1 MQDDETGTGSAGRD
15 GRSAGGFGDS
25 GEPQVVSGPGEPQ
38 GVSGPG
44 EPQGVSGPGE
54 PQGVSG
60 PGEPQGVS
68 GPGEPESVSG
78 PGGTGGGGLAA
89 PEGSSPGASPAQG
102 DAGTSRR
109 RRRGRIGV
117 YAFVIIMASGLG
129 AAATVGLNGGQ
140 AAPTT
145 GVSSQQVPGPQND
158 AGSTGRGS
166 LNKAWVAAKVEPGVV
181 DIDAA
186 IEYSGGASSEG
197 TGMVISADGLVLT
210 NNHVIDGSKSIR
222 VTLTSYG
229 KVYQAT
235 VLGYDSTHDVALLQ
249 LNGASRLKA
258 VLIGNSAQVTLGTPV
273 LALGNA
279 EGQGGT
285 PTIAEGIINNLDKT
299 ISPTDEST
307 GTTETLHDML
317 QTNADIVSGD
327 SGGPLANSA
336 GQVIGMDTA
345 NASSSQG
352 PSSVLGFAIPIDA
365 ALSVADQIAAGHTS
379 ATVQIG
385 LPGFLGVL
393 VPPGSSS
400 SPQQQAQQQRKQ
412 IQHQQQGSEPGGVGG
427 SPGGPGNGHG
437 NGQAPQN
444 TGCTDDDADTTVP
457 SSVAPARSGAL
468 VDGVLCG
475 TAASGAGLVSGDVI
489 TAVNGQAV
497 TSPNALTAMMS
508 ASRPGSRVK
517 LSWQT
522 IGGQKKTTLVT
533 LTAAPAR

>member
-1 MQDDETGTGSAGRD
+1 
-15 GRSAGGFGDS
+15 
-25 GEPQVVSGPGEPQ
+25 
-38 GVSGPG
+38 
-44 EPQGVSGPGE
+44 
-54 PQGVSG
+54 
-60 PGEPQGVS
+60 
-68 GPGEPESVSG
+68 
-78 PGGTGGGGLAA
+78 
-89 PEGSSPGASPAQG
+89 
-102 DAGTSRR
+102 
-109 RRRGRIGV
+109 V
-117 YAFVIIMASGLG
+117 YALVVIMAAGLG

-140 AAPTT
+140 AATT
-145 GVSSQQVPGPQND
+145 GVSSHQVPGPQND
-158 AGSTGRGS
+158 AGSTRGGS
-166 LNKAWVAAKVEPGVV
+166 LNKALVAAKVEPGVV

-186 IEYSGGASSEG
+186 IEYSGGTSSEG

-222 VTLTSYG
+222 VTLTSNG

-235 VLGYDSTHDVALLQ
+235 VLGYDSAHDVALLQ

-258 VLIGNSAQVTLGTPV
+258 VLIGNSAQVTLGAPV
-273 LALGNA
+273 LAVGNA

-285 PTIAEGIINNLDKT
+285 PAIAEGIINSVDKT

-352 PSSVLGFAIPIDA
+352 PSSVVGFAIPIDA
-365 ALSVADQIAAGHTS
+365 ALSVARQIAAGQAS
-379 ATVQIG
+379 ASVQIG

-393 VPPGSSS
+393 VPPGSNS

-412 IQHQQQGSEPGGVGG
+412 IQQQQQGNGSGGVGG
-427 SPGGPGNGHG
+427 SPGNDHG
-437 NGQAPQN
+437 NGQPPQN

-457 SSVAPARSGAL
+457 SSVAPASSGAL

-497 TSPNALTAMMS
+497 TSPTALTAMMS
-508 ASRPGSRVK
+508 ASRPGSQVK
-517 LSWQT
+517 LSWET

>member
-1 MQDDETGTGSAGRD
+1 MQDDETGTRSADGD
-15 GRSAGGFGDS
+15 GRSAGGFGAS
-25 GEPQVVSGPGEPQ
+25 GAPQDASASGAPQ
-38 GVSGPG
+38 DA
-44 EPQGVSGPGE
+44 
-54 PQGVSG
+54 
-60 PGEPQGVS
+60 
-68 GPGEPESVSG
+68 SG

-89 PEGSSPGASPAQG
+89 PGGYSAGASPAQG
-102 DAGTSRR
+102 GAVASRR
-109 RRRGRIGV
+109 HRRGRIAV
-117 YAFVIIMASGLG
+117 YALVVIMAAGLG

-140 AAPTT
+140 AATT
-145 GVSSQQVPGPQND
+145 GVSSQQVPGPRND
-158 AGSTGRGS
+158 AGSTRGGS
-166 LNKAWVAAKVEPGVV
+166 LNEASVAAKVEPGVV

-186 IEYSGGASSEG
+186 IEYSGGTSSEG

-210 NNHVIDGSKSIR
+210 NNHVIDGSESIK
-222 VTLTSYG
+222 VTLTSSG
-229 KVYQAT
+229 KVYQTT

-279 EGQGGT
+279 EGQGGR
-285 PTIAEGIINNLDKT
+285 PAIAEGIINSLDKT

-307 GTTETLHDML
+307 GTTETLHGML
-317 QTNADIVSGD
+317 QTDADIVSGD

-352 PSSVLGFAIPIDA
+352 PSSVLGFAIPINA
-365 ALSVADQIAAGHTS
+365 ALSVAHQIAAGQAS

-393 VPPGSSS
+393 VPPGSNS

-412 IQHQQQGSEPGGVGG
+412 IQQQQQSNGSGGVGG
-427 SPGGPGNGHG
+427 SHG

-457 SSVAPARSGAL
+457 SSVAPAGSGAL

-489 TAVNGQAV
+489 TAINGQAV
-497 TSPNALTAMMS
+497 TSPTSLTVMMS

-517 LSWQT
+517 LSWET

>member
-1 MQDDETGTGSAGRD
+1 MQDDETGTGSAGGD

-25 GEPQVVSGPGEPQ
+25 GEPQGGSGPAEPQ
-38 GVSGPG
+38 DARRPA
-44 EPQGVSGPGE
+44 EPQDARPPAE
-54 PQGVSG
+54 PQAAR
-60 PGEPQGVS
+60 PPAEPQDAL
-68 GPGEPESVSG
+68 G
-78 PGGTGGGGLAA
+78 PGGTEGDGLAA
-89 PEGSSPGASPAQG
+89 PEGYSPGASPAPG
-102 DAGTSRR
+102 DAGVFRR
-109 RRRGRIGV
+109 RRRARIAV
-117 YAFVIIMASGLG
+117 YALVVIMAAGLG

-140 AAPTT
+140 AATT
-145 GVSSQQVPGPQND
+145 GVSSHQVPGPQND
-158 AGSTGRGS
+158 AGSTRGGS
-166 LNKAWVAAKVEPGVV
+166 LNKALVAAKIEPGVV

-186 IEYSGGASSEG
+186 IDYSGGTSSEG

-222 VTLTSYG
+222 VTLASNG

-249 LNGASRLKA
+249 LNRASRLKA

-273 LALGNA
+273 LAVGNA

-285 PTIAEGIINNLDKT
+285 PAIAEGIINSVDKT

-352 PSSVLGFAIPIDA
+352 PSSVLGFAIPIDT
-365 ALSVADQIAAGHTS
+365 ALSVAHQIAAGQAS

-393 VPPGSSS
+393 VPPGSNS
-400 SPQQQAQQQRKQ
+400 SPQQQAQQQRMQ
-412 IQHQQQGSEPGGVGG
+412 IQQQQQSSGSGGVGG
-427 SPGGPGNGHG
+427 SPGNGHG

-444 TGCTDDDADTTVP
+444 TGCTDDDADTAVP
-457 SSVAPARSGAL
+457 SSVAPAGSGAL

-497 TSPNALTAMMS
+497 TSPTSLTAMMS
-508 ASRPGSRVK
+508 ASRPGSQVR
-517 LSWQT
+517 LSWET
-522 IGGQKKTTLVT
+522 IGGQKKTTVVT

>member
-1 MQDDETGTGSAGRD
+1 MA
-15 GRSAGGFGDS
+15 
-25 GEPQVVSGPGEPQ
+25 
-38 GVSGPG
+38 
-44 EPQGVSGPGE
+44 
-54 PQGVSG
+54 
-60 PGEPQGVS
+60 
-68 GPGEPESVSG
+68 
-78 PGGTGGGGLAA
+78 
-89 PEGSSPGASPAQG
+89 
-102 DAGTSRR
+102 
-109 RRRGRIGV
+109 V
-117 YAFVIIMASGLG
+117 YALVVIMAAGLG

-145 GVSSQQVPGPQND
+145 GVSSHQVPGPQND
-158 AGSTGRGS
+158 AGSTGGGS

-186 IEYSGGASSEG
+186 IEYSGGTSSEG

-222 VTLTSYG
+222 VTLTSNG

-235 VLGYDSTHDVALLQ
+235 VLGYDSAHDVALLQ
-249 LNGASRLKA
+249 LNGASLLKA
-258 VLIGNSAQVTLGTPV
+258 VLIGNSAQVSLGTPV
-273 LALGNA
+273 VALGNA

-285 PTIAEGIINNLDKT
+285 PAIAEGIINSLDKT

-317 QTNADIVSGD
+317 QTDADIVSGD
-327 SGGPLANSA
+327 SGGPLADSA

-352 PSSVLGFAIPIDA
+352 PSSVVGFAIPIDA
-365 ALSVADQIAAGHTS
+365 ALSVAHQIAAGHAS

-393 VPPGSSS
+393 VPPGSNS

-412 IQHQQQGSEPGGVGG
+412 IQQQQRSNGSGGLGG
-427 SPGGPGNGHG
+427 SPGNG
-437 NGQAPQN
+437 NGQAPQS

-457 SSVAPARSGAL
+457 SSVAPASSGAL

-497 TSPNALTAMMS
+497 TSPTALTAMMS

-517 LSWQT
+517 LSWET

>member
-1 MQDDETGTGSAGRD
+1 MQDDETGTGSAGGD
-15 GRSAGGFGDS
+15 GGPAGGFDDAGQPQGASGPGKPQDATGE
-25 GEPQVVSGPGEPQ
+25 GEPQDATGEGEPQ
-38 GVSGPG
+38 GATWPGKPQDVTGPEG
-44 EPQGVSGPGE
+44 TADGRPAV
-54 PQGVSG
+54 
-60 PGEPQGVS
+60 
-68 GPGEPESVSG
+68 
-78 PGGTGGGGLAA
+78 PGGY
-89 PEGSSPGASPAQG
+89 GAGAGPAQG
-102 DAGTSRR
+102 DRRVSPR
-109 RRRGRIGV
+109 RRRGRIAV
-117 YAFVIIMASGLG
+117 YALMAILAAGLG
-129 AAATVGLNGGQ
+129 AAATVGLNSGH
-140 AAPTT
+140 AAPAT
-145 GVSSQQVPGPQND
+145 GVSSHRVPGPQND
-158 AGSTGRGS
+158 AGSTGGGS
-166 LNKAWVAAKVEPGVV
+166 LNKARVAAQVEPGVV

-186 IEYSGGASSEG
+186 IEYSGGTSSEG

-222 VTLTSYG
+222 ATLTSNG

-235 VLGYDSTHDVALLQ
+235 VLGYDSSQDVALLQ
-249 LNGASRLKA
+249 LNGASRLKP

-285 PTIAEGIINNLDKT
+285 PAMAEGIINSLNKT

-345 NASSSQG
+345 NASNSPG

-365 ALSVADQIAAGHTS
+365 ALSVAREIAAGQAS

-393 VPPGSSS
+393 VPPGSNS
-400 SPQQQAQQQRKQ
+400 SPQRQAQQQRKQ
-412 IQHQQQGSEPGGVGG
+412 IRQQQQSGG
-427 SPGGPGNGHG
+427 SGGAGGSNGNG
-437 NGQAPQN
+437 NGPARPG
-444 TGCTDDDADTTVP
+444 TGCTNDDADTTVP
-457 SSVAPARSGAL
+457 SSVAPASSGAL

-489 TAVNGQAV
+489 TAVNRQAV
-497 TSPNALTAMMS
+497 TSPAALTAMMS
-508 ASRPGSRVK
+508 ASRPGRRVR
-517 LSWQT
+517 LGWEGT
-522 IGGQKKTTLVT
+522 GGQKKTTLVT

>member
-1 MQDDETGTGSAGRD
+1 MQDDETGTGSAGGD

-25 GEPQVVSGPGEPQ
+25 GEPQGVRGPGEPQ
-38 GVSGPG
+38 DVSGPG
-44 EPQGVSGPGE
+44 QPQDVSGPD
-54 PQGVSG
+54 P
-60 PGEPQGVS
+60 
-68 GPGEPESVSG
+68 PEGVSG
-78 PGGTGGGGLAA
+78 PGGTGGGGLAD
-89 PEGSSPGASPAQG
+89 PGGYGPGASPAQG
-102 DAGTSRR
+102 DAGASRR
-109 RRRGRIGV
+109 RRRGRIAV
-117 YAFVIIMASGLG
+117 YALVVIMAAGLG

-145 GVSSQQVPGPQND
+145 GVSSHQVPGPQND
-158 AGSTGRGS
+158 AGSTRGGS
-166 LNKAWVAAKVEPGVV
+166 LNKARVAAKVEPGVV

-186 IEYSGGASSEG
+186 IEYSGGTSSEG

-222 VTLTSYG
+222 VTLTSNG
-229 KVYQAT
+229 KIYQAT

-279 EGQGGT
+279 EGQGGI
-285 PTIAEGIINNLDKT
+285 PAIAEGIVNSLDKT

-365 ALSVADQIAAGHTS
+365 ALSVAHQIAAGQAS

-393 VPPGSSS
+393 VPPGSNS

-412 IQHQQQGSEPGGVGG
+412 IQQQQQSNGSGGVGG
-427 SPGGPGNGHG
+427 SPGNGNG

-457 SSVAPARSGAL
+457 SSVAPASSGAL

-497 TSPNALTAMMS
+497 TSPTALTAMMS
-508 ASRPGSRVK
+508 ASQPGSRVK
-517 LSWQT
+517 LSWET

>member
-1 MQDDETGTGSAGRD
+1 MQDDETGTGSAGGD

-25 GEPQVVSGPGEPQ
+25 GEPQGVRGPGEPQ
-38 GVSGPG
+38 DVSGPG
-44 EPQGVSGPGE
+44 QPQDVSGPD
-54 PQGVSG
+54 P
-60 PGEPQGVS
+60 
-68 GPGEPESVSG
+68 PEGVSG
-78 PGGTGGGGLAA
+78 PGGTGGGGLAD
-89 PEGSSPGASPAQG
+89 PGGYGPGASPAQG
-102 DAGTSRR
+102 DAGASRR
-109 RRRGRIGV
+109 RRRGRIAV
-117 YAFVIIMASGLG
+117 YALVVIMAAGLG

-140 AAPTT
+140 AATT
-145 GVSSQQVPGPQND
+145 GVSSQQVPGPRND
-158 AGSTGRGS
+158 AGSTRGGS
-166 LNKAWVAAKVEPGVV
+166 LNEASVAAKVEPGVV

-186 IEYSGGASSEG
+186 IEYSGGTSSEG
-197 TGMVISADGLVLT
+197 TGMVISADGLV
-210 NNHVIDGSKSIR
+210 IK
-222 VTLTSYG
+222 VTLTSSG
-229 KVYQAT
+229 KVYQTT

-279 EGQGGT
+279 EGQGGR
-285 PTIAEGIINNLDKT
+285 PAIAEGIINSLDKT

-307 GTTETLHDML
+307 GTTETLHGML
-317 QTNADIVSGD
+317 QTDADIVSGD

-352 PSSVLGFAIPIDA
+352 PSSVLGFAIPINA
-365 ALSVADQIAAGHTS
+365 ALSVAHQIAAGQAS

-393 VPPGSSS
+393 VPPGSNS

-412 IQHQQQGSEPGGVGG
+412 IQQQQQGNGPGGVGG
-427 SPGGPGNGHG
+427 SPGNGHG

-457 SSVAPARSGAL
+457 SSVAPAGSGAL

-489 TAVNGQAV
+489 TAINGQAV
-497 TSPNALTAMMS
+497 TSPTSLTVMMS

-517 LSWQT
+517 LSWET

>member
-1 MQDDETGTGSAGRD
+1 MQDDETGTRSADGD
-15 GRSAGGFGDS
+15 GRSAGGFGAS
-25 GEPQVVSGPGEPQ
+25 GAPQDASASGAPQ
-38 GVSGPG
+38 DASASGA
-44 EPQGVSGPGE
+44 PQDA
-54 PQGVSG
+54 
-60 PGEPQGVS
+60 
-68 GPGEPESVSG
+68 SG

-89 PEGSSPGASPAQG
+89 PGGYSAGASPAQG
-102 DAGTSRR
+102 GAVASRR
-109 RRRGRIGV
+109 HRRGRIAV
-117 YAFVIIMASGLG
+117 YALVVIMAAGLG

-140 AAPTT
+140 AATT
-145 GVSSQQVPGPQND
+145 GVSSQQVPGPRND
-158 AGSTGRGS
+158 AGSTRGGS
-166 LNKAWVAAKVEPGVV
+166 LNEASVAAKVEPGVV

-186 IEYSGGASSEG
+186 IEYSGGTSSEG

-210 NNHVIDGSKSIR
+210 NNHVIDGSESIK
-222 VTLTSYG
+222 VTLTSSG
-229 KVYQAT
+229 KVYQTT

-279 EGQGGT
+279 EGQGGR
-285 PTIAEGIINNLDKT
+285 PAIAEGIINSLDKT

-307 GTTETLHDML
+307 GTTETLHGML
-317 QTNADIVSGD
+317 QTDADIVSGD

-352 PSSVLGFAIPIDA
+352 PSSVLGFAIPINA
-365 ALSVADQIAAGHTS
+365 ALSVAHQIAAGQAS

-393 VPPGSSS
+393 VPPGSNS

-412 IQHQQQGSEPGGVGG
+412 IQQQQQGNGPGGVGG
-427 SPGGPGNGHG
+427 SPGNGHG

-457 SSVAPARSGAL
+457 SSVAPAGSGAL

-489 TAVNGQAV
+489 TAINGQAV
-497 TSPNALTAMMS
+497 TSPTSLTVMMS

-517 LSWQT
+517 LSWET